1 MRRDEKHVSVR
12 FNLLQHPIQE
22 LALSRREQI
31 ILWLLKEYLA
41 MINIDILLT
50 NRLELLR
57 LVWLGKRIIYT
68 IDGDDFNRLVM
79 VEILFI
85 KIGVN
90 VRQ

>member
-12 FNLLQHPIQE
+12 FNLLQHPIHE
-22 LALSRREQI
+22 LALSRRKQI

-57 LVWLGKRIIYT
+57 LIWLGKRIIYA
-68 IDGDDFNRLVM
+68 INGDDFYRLVM
-79 VEILFI
+79 VEILFVE
-85 KIGVN
+85 IGIN
-90 VRQ
+90 G

>member
-12 FNLLQHPIQE
+12 FYLFQHPIHE

-31 ILWLLKEYLA
+31 ILWLFKEYLA

-57 LVWLGKRIIYT
+57 LIWLGKQIIYT
-68 IDGDDFNRLVM
+68 INGDDFNRLFM
-79 VEILFI
+79 VEILFVE
-85 KIGVN
+85 IGVN